1 MKKERNAQQ
10 TQRRILDATHR
21 ILREGGHLS
30 RFSLDT
36 VAKEAGVSK
45 GGLMHHY
52 ASKEVLLHAAAQDV
66 IERFEARYQEEL
78 AAQTDVAGK
87 SIQAY
92 INAALLSAD
101 GDLHE
106 ISPILLTFLR
116 KRGEEETLSRFERW
130 RDAFASDDI
139 DPVQAALIRFAVDGM
154 LYTEVID
161 REPIDAELREKIIA
175 RLVSMAGSV

>member
-36 VAKEAGVSK
+36 VAKEARVSK

-52 ASKEVLLHAAAQDV
+52 ASKEALLHAAAQDV
-66 IERFEARYQEEL
+66 IDRFETRYAEEL
-78 AAQTDVAGK
+78 MAQSETLGNSVR
-87 SIQAY
+87 AY
-92 INAALLSAD
+92 INAALLPD
-101 GDLHE
+101 NGQRYD
-106 ISPILLTFLR
+106 ISPVLLTFLR
-116 KRGEEETLSRFERW
+116 KRGEEQALSRFERW
-130 RDAFASDDI
+130 REAFSSDDI
-139 DPVQAALIRFAVDGM
+139 DPVQAALIRFATDGM

-161 REPIDAELREKIIA
+161 REPIDADLREKIIA
-175 RLVSMAGSV
+175 RLVEMTSEK